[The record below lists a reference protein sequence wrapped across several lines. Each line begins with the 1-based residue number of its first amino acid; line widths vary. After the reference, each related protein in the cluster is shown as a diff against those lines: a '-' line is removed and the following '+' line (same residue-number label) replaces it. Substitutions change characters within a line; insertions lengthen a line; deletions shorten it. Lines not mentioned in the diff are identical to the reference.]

1 MMMKINKLQRSINTS
16 SLVIVLATIITLIL
30 CIYSL
35 NFIYFLVPISISY
48 LILLIFDLIEY
59 YIKPNED

>member
-30 CIYSL
+30 CIYTL

-59 YIKPNED
+59 YIKQNED